1 MHTADMGS
9 RIGSVSST
17 GIDSTQEADTVAE
30 SARSPTVTGPG
41 HAYSPGWCA
50 MTSRDMQEE
59 RALRE
64 CTFAPRLNS
73 NKAAKSI
80 VAETWKSLPADCHHA
95 AAAGATFQGSNASQ
109 EAVGHE
115 GGSVDAAVASTSA
128 AVLQTRHGMS
138 SAPSGTTHTASQSA
152 EAQTASAVKSNST
165 LRRANS
171 RRQLQNSFAAAACKH
186 RGSAAALHN
195 TAPVGAI
202 QQQSHVGE
210 ECEAQLQ
217 AEVAACDRQLEQC
230 MAARQKQRVTPKAKS
245 DSSGIVAASGAQQQ
259 QNNLSD
265 HRSEGLQQQS
275 ALRVVI
281 EAELADGSAS
291 RFEVQQV

>member
-1 MHTADMGS
+1 
-9 RIGSVSST
+9 
-17 GIDSTQEADTVAE
+17 
-30 SARSPTVTGPG
+30 
-41 HAYSPGWCA
+41 
-50 MTSRDMQEE
+50 MQEE

-64 CTFAPRLNS
+64 CTFAPRLNP
-73 NKAAKSI
+73 NKTAKSI

-115 GGSVDAAVASTSA
+115 GGSVQAAVASTSA
-128 AVLQTRHGMS
+128 AVLQTQHGMS

-152 EAQTASAVKSNST
+152 EPQTARARSNSS
-165 LRRANS
+165 LRRANR
-171 RRQLQNSFAAAACKH
+171 RRQLQNSYAAAACKH
-186 RGSAAALHN
+186 RGGAAAVHN

-202 QQQSHVGE
+202 QQQPHVGSTGSGQ

-230 MAARQKQRVTPKAKS
+230 MAARQKERVTPKAKS
-245 DSSGIVAASGAQQQ
+245 DRPGIVASGAQQQ
-259 QNNLSD
+259 QDGLSD
-265 HRSEGLQQQS
+265 HSSEGQQQQS